1 MKSIIKAKQRADR
14 IWTPLIFR
22 SSYQPSQLSTTRYSA
37 SAWRAILVNW
47 WSWEP
52 LLPVF
57 AASSSKVC
65 VSKPNCEHGG
75 RKTALKINL
84 PVPIAS
90 KSPPEPLSLFFFSPL
105 PFLLEWKRSE
115 EESLPPVCLWIEQS
129 QLGCL
134 ASHSCGGTNAVYVPL
149 QVSVQTSSLLPPGL
163 IVLGRVE
170 CGDLGINGTHSWRV
184 T

>member
-90 KSPPEPLSLFFFSPL
+90 KSPPEPLSLFFFPLSPFYSSGNDWRRKA
-105 PFLLEWKRSE
+105 FLQCASELSRASWDVWHRTAAGEQMQCMFLCRSLCRHPPSFHPGWLYWGEWSAE
-115 EESLPPVCLWIEQS
+115 TWV
-129 QLGCL
+129 
-134 ASHSCGGTNAVYVPL
+134 
-149 QVSVQTSSLLPPGL
+149 
-163 IVLGRVE
+163 
-170 CGDLGINGTHSWRV
+170 
-184 T
+184 